1 MTNKAIDHQQTV
13 CQYCFH
19 AEFNLFSSVNCYFK
33 PSFITLKLN
42 SICQYKEIP
51 LAARRCTELEVT
63 F

>member
-33 PSFITLKLN
+33 PNFITLKFN
-42 SICQYKEIP
+42 SICQYKDRFHWQPEDVRN
-51 LAARRCTELEVT
+51 LR
-63 F
+63 

>member
-42 SICQYKEIP
+42 SICQYKDRFHWQPEDVRN
-51 LAARRCTELEVT
+51 LR
-63 F
+63 